1 LKCHFSLLE
10 YEKLKFML
18 ENREPKNIQPADVET
33 AEICTIAGTEEKG
46 LSALQEEQEGKPQA
60 KTNEVTQAE
69 TEEPA
74 LQAAGDETADEEE
87 RIRQQEIREQLR
99 REAELRARL
108 LQREEQRAAEAAIAG
123 HRAAELTVAEERAAG
138 NITEAATNKEKEA
151 EKEEAKDVLA
161 EKELGKSECQRVKRL
176 TTVSSLHG
184 LEIACCCTAFYFD
197 LDFLLQ
203 WAPYQTQ
210 AEDIFQSMVLQFF
223 RVGRCKTFRTSWS

>member
-1 LKCHFSLLE
+1 VLMYQYSALFMFSCKLVRYIVNHCKLKQEFKCHFSLLE

-33 AEICTIAGTEEKG
+33 ATEICTLARTEEKG
-46 LSALQEEQEGKPQA
+46 LSALQEKQEGEPQSE
-60 KTNEVTQAE
+60 TNEVTQAE
-69 TEEPA
+69 PEEPA
-74 LQAAGDETADEEE
+74 GEVAGDGTADEEE
-87 RIRQQEIREQLR
+87 RMRQQEIREQLR

-161 EKELGKSECQRVKRL
+161 VKEYGKFECQRVQRL
-176 TTVSSLHG
+176 TTVCSLLVCILH
-184 LEIACCCTAFYFD
+184 A
-197 LDFLLQ
+197 
-203 WAPYQTQ
+203 
-210 AEDIFQSMVLQFF
+210 SVLHF
-223 RVGRCKTFRTSWS
+223 VLI